1 MLYKKRIAFGGKGK
15 SGGLRTIIALR
26 QEDKMFFVYGFA
38 KNKLENIT
46 LKEIA
51 ALKKSVVG
59 KALDTL
65 SAAFIAPVDT
75 FKAAISKDKSISDV
89 IKQVEAKPLSEKI
102 TATLLTT
109 ATIGAGAYGIS
120 RVAAGKGAALVSSLI
135 PRTATG
141 KIAAALTLPVA
152 AGAVVGKPELI
163 QEIPKIP
170 AQSFEFA
177 KGIAKGESIIETI
190 KQNPVGAVVVG
201 GLGAIVVGKAVGG
214 VATALTTKE
223 ILEKSSSE
231 NLPKTRPDGDIS
243 TKQIDTNPILPQIP
257 ATQRVDTPARVSGGA
272 KRKTYKKLS
281 PSVNQKVNIM
291 ISNKNLNSRTY
302 KRYLNREIL
311 VY

>member
-1 MLYKKRIAFGGKGK
+1 MVTL
-15 SGGLRTIIALR
+15 SN
-26 QEDKMFFVYGFA
+26 VYMGV
-38 KNKLENIT
+38 
-46 LKEIA
+46 
-51 ALKKSVVG
+51 KKSVVG

-89 IKQVEAKPLSEKI
+89 IKQVEAKPLSEKV
-102 TATLLTT
+102 TATILTT

-141 KIAAALTLPVA
+141 KIAAALTLPVV

-190 KQNPVGAVVVG
+190 KQNPFGAVVVG